1 MAEER
6 LIDDDLN
13 KNKKYRI
20 RVNEDGEEELII
32 DAPTDDEQTEG
43 QMLFDVEEVEEEDE
57 EAAAMTPEQL
67 AARREKE
74 QREELERQLKL
85 GALLESAQRD
95 IENGAWSTALD
106 SLAKADE
113 LGGEEGRKGLLSM
126 RAYTRDFTDYTLIV
140 DAAKSAEDVR
150 EHGDADSK
158 KQILDRAGAS
168 LEEGIASLR
177 GKVASLD
184 RRNEDAKAERGVRL
198 KASRNRAIIFFIL
211 AIIPLAAFASLC
223 GYYAGI
229 IYTVSTGLYLILTI
243 VFASLAFV
251 SLIAAAFAARRLNIA
266 CRRVRMNRR
275 NTSTKLGRELLGEQ
289 AKLRA
294 YIAVLSALRS

>member
-6 LIDDDLN
+6 FIDDDLN

-32 DAPTDDEQTEG
+32 DAPTDDEQPEG

-106 SLAKADE
+106 CLAMADE
-113 LGGEEGRKGLLSM
+113 LS
-126 RAYTRDFTDYTLIV
+126 
-140 DAAKSAEDVR
+140 R
-150 EHGDADSK
+150 E
-158 KQILDRAGAS
+158 
-168 LEEGIASLR
+168 
-177 GKVASLD
+177 
-184 RRNEDAKAERGVRL
+184 
-198 KASRNRAIIFFIL
+198 
-211 AIIPLAAFASLC
+211 
-223 GYYAGI
+223 
-229 IYTVSTGLYLILTI
+229 
-243 VFASLAFV
+243 
-251 SLIAAAFAARRLNIA
+251 
-266 CRRVRMNRR
+266 
-275 NTSTKLGRELLGEQ
+275 
-289 AKLRA
+289 
-294 YIAVLSALRS
+294 